1 MRKNDKGIIT
11 MKHILVV
18 EDELAISMVL
28 GAYLEKEGYS
38 VSYAYNGAEALQKL
52 EETHP
57 SLVLLDVMM
66 PKIDG
71 WGVLEH
77 IRKKSAC
84 PVIMLT
90 ALSDTEQKLRG
101 FGEGADD
108 YITKPFVGEE
118 VIARVQAVLR
128 RSPQY
133 QVEEEV
139 KYYGNLK
146 INYLSHQVFL
156 NGIEIP
162 FTPRDLSVFL
172 FLASNPN
179 QTFTRDQLLD
189 QVWGRDYDGSDR
201 AVDLVIKRIRKILNG
216 WDTQDGEIKTLRG
229 LGYQFYVPQK
239 K

>member
-1 MRKNDKGIIT
+1 
-11 MKHILVV
+11 MKQILIV

-28 GAYLEKEGYS
+28 GAYLEKEGYTI
-38 VSYAYNGAEALQKL
+38 SYAYNGQEALEKID
-52 EETHP
+52 EVHP
-57 SLVLLDVMM
+57 ALILLDVMM
-66 PKIDG
+66 PYMDG
-71 WGVLEH
+71 WEVLKH
-77 IRKKSAC
+77 IREKSAC

-90 ALSDTEQKLRG
+90 ALSDTDQKLKG

-108 YITKPFVGEE
+108 YITKPFVAEE

-133 QVEEEV
+133 QKEEDI

-172 FLASNPN
+172 FLAENPN

-201 AVDLVIKRIRKILNG
+201 AVDLAVKRIRKLLHG
-216 WDTQDGEIKTLRG
+216 WDSQDGEIKTLRG
-229 LGYQFYVPQK
+229 LGYQFYIQEK
-239 K
+239 Q

>member
-1 MRKNDKGIIT
+1 
-11 MKHILVV
+11 MKQILIV

-28 GAYLEKEGYS
+28 GAYLEKEGYNI
-38 VSYAYNGAEALQKL
+38 SYAYNGQEALEKID
-52 EETHP
+52 EVHP
-57 SLVLLDVMM
+57 ALILLDVMM
-66 PKIDG
+66 PYMDG
-71 WGVLEH
+71 WEVLKH
-77 IRKKSAC
+77 IREKSAC

-90 ALSDTEQKLRG
+90 ALSDTDQKLKG

-108 YITKPFVGEE
+108 YITKPFVAEE

-133 QVEEEV
+133 QKEEDI

-172 FLASNPN
+172 FLAENPN

-201 AVDLVIKRIRKILNG
+201 AVDLAVKRIRKLLHG
-216 WDTQDGEIKTLRG
+216 WDSQDGEIKTLRG
-229 LGYQFYVPQK
+229 LGYQFYIQEK
-239 K
+239 Q

>member
-1 MRKNDKGIIT
+1 
-11 MKHILVV
+11 MKKILIV

-28 GAYLEKEGYS
+28 GAYLENAGYD
-38 VSYAYNGAEALQKL
+38 VDYAYNGEEALQKL
-52 EETHP
+52 EEETP
-57 SLVLLDVMM
+57 ALILLDIMM
-66 PKIDG
+66 PYVDG
-71 WGVLEH
+71 WSVLSF

-90 ALSDTEQKLRG
+90 ALSDTEQKLKG
-101 FGEGADD
+101 FENGADD

-128 RSPQY
+128 RSSHY
-133 QVEEEV
+133 QEDERV
-139 KYYGNLK
+139 KYYGDLK
-146 INYLSHQVFL
+146 INYVSHQVFL
-156 NGIEIP
+156 NGIEVP

-189 QVWGRDYDGSDR
+189 HVWGNDYDGSDR
-201 AVDLVIKRIRKILNG
+201 AVDLAIKRIRKLLNG
-216 WDTQDGEIKTLRG
+216 WDPKDGEIKTLRG
-229 LGYQFYVPQK
+229 LGYQFYIQEK

>member
-1 MRKNDKGIIT
+1 
-11 MKHILVV
+11 MKQILIV

-28 GAYLEKEGYS
+28 GAYLEKEGYTI
-38 VSYAYNGAEALQKL
+38 SYAYNGQEALEKID
-52 EETHP
+52 EVHP
-57 SLVLLDVMM
+57 ALILLDVMM
-66 PKIDG
+66 PYMDG
-71 WGVLEH
+71 WEVLKH
-77 IRKKSAC
+77 IREKSAC

-90 ALSDTEQKLRG
+90 ALSDTDQKLKG

-108 YITKPFVGEE
+108 YITKPFVAEE

-133 QVEEEV
+133 QKEEDI

-172 FLASNPN
+172 FLAENPS

-201 AVDLVIKRIRKILNG
+201 AVDLAVKRIRKLLHG
-216 WDTQDGEIKTLRG
+216 WDSQDGEIKTLRG
-229 LGYQFYVPQK
+229 LGYQFYIQEK
-239 K
+239 Q